1 MPSGQVDGE
10 WQGGTTLHS
19 DMLRLVDDKFGC
31 MVGQSWIKS
40 ALRWGM
46 VELEEMD
53 EDEEDL
59 SGVTKVHA
67 KIFENNTLHVGNI
80 DLKEA
85 SEVALKALFSGF
97 GHVVQVT
104 VRVRKEPELSWALI
118 TMLTEASVSKIT
130 NLKIEAGGKIL
141 KTRLVEMHKA
151 KASTGSLKGVWNISR
166 KKALYNLPSMQEFV
180 DASMFTAAAA
190 ATEADIASTLKRLLY
205 DMKMVSER
213 QDDLQA
219 IFADNQ
225 SKLVDLQSSTIRT
238 PVKDNSSKVGH
249 HLPDHSLAL

>member
-1 MPSGQVDGE
+1 
-10 WQGGTTLHS
+10 
-19 DMLRLVDDKFGC
+19 
-31 MVGQSWIKS
+31 
-40 ALRWGM
+40 M

-80 DLKEA
+80 DLTEA

-118 TMLTEASVSKIT
+118 TMLTEANVSKIT

-151 KASTGSLKGVWNISR
+151 KASTG
-166 KKALYNLPSMQEFV
+166 APSP
-180 DASMFTAAAA
+180 
-190 ATEADIASTLKRLLY
+190 
-205 DMKMVSER
+205 
-213 QDDLQA
+213 
-219 IFADNQ
+219 
-225 SKLVDLQSSTIRT
+225 T
-238 PVKDNSSKVGH
+238 PV
-249 HLPDHSLAL
+249 PRLACQHGQPAHVQLRCVAPINRLCRAQVR